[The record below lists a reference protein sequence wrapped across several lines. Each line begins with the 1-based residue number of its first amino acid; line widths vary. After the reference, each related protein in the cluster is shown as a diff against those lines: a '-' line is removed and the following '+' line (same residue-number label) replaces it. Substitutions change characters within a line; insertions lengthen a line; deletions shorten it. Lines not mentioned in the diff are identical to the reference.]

1 MTASPRNSAING
13 ANCRNW
19 IALSSGELV
28 SICITSSNMSIFN
41 QILNAINDPQK
52 EASNN
57 QLGSILDTVQQ
68 LSGSYQANPSA
79 VESAMSIVGNYTK
92 SALRQQRNQGGEAQ
106 INQMLSQFGGTQ
118 ASPQVLSA
126 LFGNSQLQSM
136 IAQIASRTGLNARTI
151 QSMLPILVPL
161 VLNLLRTGNNKNNVR
176 GGSNPVLNSF
186 LDADGDGD
194 VDISD
199 MMSMA
204 SRHLGR

>member
-1 MTASPRNSAING
+1 
-13 ANCRNW
+13 
-19 IALSSGELV
+19 
-28 SICITSSNMSIFN
+28 MSIFN
-41 QILNAINDPQK
+41 QILEAIDNPER
-52 EASNN
+52 EASND

-68 LSGSYQANPSA
+68 LSGSYQAQPSA

-92 SALRQQRNQGGEAQ
+92 SALQQQRNQGGASQ
-106 INQMLSQFGGTQ
+106 VNQMLSQFGGTQ

-126 LFGNSQLQSM
+126 LFGSSQLQNM

-161 VLNLLRTGNNKNNVR
+161 VLNLLRTGNKRNNIQ
-176 GGSNPVLNSF
+176 GGNPILNSF

-199 MMSMA
+199 MMAMA
-204 SRHLGR
+204 HRHLGR

>member
-1 MTASPRNSAING
+1 
-13 ANCRNW
+13 
-19 IALSSGELV
+19 
-28 SICITSSNMSIFN
+28 MSIFK
-41 QILNAINDPQK
+41 QILNAIDDPQK

-68 LSGSYQANPSA
+68 LSGSYQTNPSA
-79 VESAMSIVGNYTK
+79 VQSAMSIVGSYTK
-92 SALRQQRNQGGEAQ
+92 SALQQQRNQGGAAQ
-106 INQMLSQFGGTQ
+106 VNQMLSQFGGTQ

-126 LFGNSQLQSM
+126 LFGSSQLQSM
-136 IAQIASRTGLNARTI
+136 IGQIASRTGLNARTI

-161 VLNLLRTGNNKNNVR
+161 VLNLLRTGNNKNSVQGTN
-176 GGSNPVLNSF
+176 SVLNSF

-199 MMSMA
+199 MIAMA